1 MSIPLVWLAYKKMV
15 SRAFHTIASSLSC
28 FKRTDSQE
36 LLLGSTASNEISISS
51 NGRSPPRA
59 RTGCTIGNAR
69 GFGNFQ
75 SPRVETDVAHQFEP
89 VDVPVAKNRFVAILK
104 QVADLAATAVVTLSV
119 ALLPAPKSLP
129 AMPDTNHNP
138 NQGWPVWL
146 GICRIAW
153 RFRLY
158 PFLLGLDI
166 VYTRP
171 HHGSSECRL

>member
-89 VDVPVAKNRFVAILK
+89 VDVPVAKNRFVETSK
-104 QVADLAATAVVTLSV
+104 QVTNLAATAVVALSIAV
-119 ALLPAPKSLP
+119 LPHPKS
-129 AMPDTNHNP
+129 
-138 NQGWPVWL
+138 QL
-146 GICRIAW
+146 GIPELTPFFPSSAHCRAHQNNK
-153 RFRLY
+153 
-158 PFLLGLDI
+158 GA
-166 VYTRP
+166 
-171 HHGSSECRL
+171 